1 MKKPSIALIITGS
14 LASLFAVGLLAIG
27 GLAFVGESEKDSDGY
42 LSTDTHQFEAGTR
55 ALATENLDV
64 DLDGG
69 DWVLDTNDLG
79 KVRLQVESRDDK
91 PVFVGIARTSDVENY
106 LQGVS
111 HSTLTDVDT
120 SPFQAD
126 YDNHAGDR
134 RPAAPAD
141 SQIWVASEH
150 GSGKQTLN
158 WEIEDGDYSV
168 VVMNADGSAGV
179 DADVSTGANIP
190 FLDEIGWTAVGSG
203 GFVLL
208 IGIALLVLGIRRP
221 SNPSG
226 TRPVTAQRRQP
237 PSAERRRTTHGPP
250 RRHPGR
256 PLSHRSRRASP

>member
-1 MKKPSIALIITGS
+1 MKKPSIALVVTGA

-27 GLAFVGESEKDSDGY
+27 GLAFIGESEKDSDGY

-64 DLDGG
+64 DLGPG
-69 DWVLDTNDLG
+69 DAALDTNDLG
-79 KVRLQVESRDDK
+79 KVRLQVESREDK

-111 HSTLTDVDT
+111 HSTLTEIDS
-120 SPFQAD
+120 SPFEAS
-126 YDNHAGDR
+126 YDNHGGDR

-158 WEIEDGDYSV
+158 WEIEDGNYSV

-179 DADVSTGANIP
+179 DADISTGANIP

-203 GFVLL
+203 SFVL
-208 IGIALLVLGIRRP
+208 IMGIALIVIGTRRP
-221 SNPSG
+221 SNPGG
-226 TRPVTAQRRQP
+226 TAAITDAAPA
-237 PSAERRRTTHGPP
+237 A
-250 RRHPGR
+250 
-256 PLSHRSRRASP
+256 A

>member
-1 MKKPSIALIITGS
+1 MKKSSIALIITGS
-14 LASLFAVGLLAIG
+14 VASLLAIGLLAIG
-27 GLAFVGESEKDSDGY
+27 GLAFAGESEKDDDGY
-42 LSTDTHQFEAGTR
+42 LSTNTHQFETGTR

-64 DLDGG
+64 DLGDG

-91 PVFVGIARTSDVENY
+91 PVFVGIARTSDVEDY

-126 YDNHAGDR
+126 YEDHAGDR
-134 RPAAPAD
+134 RPAAPTD
-141 SQIWVASEH
+141 SQIWVASEQ
-150 GSGKQTLN
+150 GSGEQTLT

-190 FLDEIGWTAVGSG
+190 FLDEIGWTALGSG

-208 IGIALLVLGIRRP
+208 IGIAMIVVGARRP
-221 SNPSG
+221 SNPGG
-226 TRPVTAQRRQP
+226 TAPVGTAVT
-237 PSAERRRTTHGPP
+237 SA
-250 RRHPGR
+250 
-256 PLSHRSRRASP
+256 A